1 MAWGLGQWVQVRPLI
16 AEHLLR
22 ALGSEDLI
30 DNHQDCSLALVTAT
44 MNPSKTIRDEAL
56 SLFGQTLQEHPDLV
70 QILVG
75 HIDDGDSL
83 AHQSMVYF
91 MLHLLEVDM
100 PLSALAGSPENAAL
114 LVASLIATANNERH
128 YAPVTALIRLVYH
141 PSSRSYPGRT
151 PVLTPPATCLFC
163 IPLRRGGSR
172 NWACHTIHAH

>member
-1 MAWGLGQWVQVRPLI
+1 
-16 AEHLLR
+16 
-22 ALGSEDLI
+22 
-30 DNHQDCSLALVTAT
+30 

-100 PLSALAGSPENAAL
+100 PLSALAGTPENAAL

-128 YAPVTALIRLVYH
+128 YAPITALIRLVYH
-141 PSSRSYPGRT
+141 PSSRSGLAPLSTSICVFLYVHHVCLHVYDLCIDTAPGTVYHLPGLPSLLPFRLCMLAPLQ
-151 PVLTPPATCLFC
+151 PVAILHCPSYSC
-163 IPLRRGGSR
+163 RGSS
-172 NWACHTIHAH
+172 